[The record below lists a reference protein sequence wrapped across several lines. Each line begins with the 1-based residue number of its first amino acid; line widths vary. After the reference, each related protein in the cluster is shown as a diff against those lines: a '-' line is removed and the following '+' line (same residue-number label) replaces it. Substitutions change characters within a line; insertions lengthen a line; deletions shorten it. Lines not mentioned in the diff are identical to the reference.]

1 MQDEYRNIYKSSRA
15 DAGLT
20 QEQAAEL
27 LSCSVESIRAYE
39 TGQRTP
45 PDEAVRLMADLYGA
59 PWLLIE
65 HARETDKLGL
75 IPRSAG
81 AKPFVLA
88 TIQLCNHMIAWAERQ
103 RARQLLRIAE
113 DGIVDEEERPLYD
126 EIAVELEGIAAAWLS
141 LRCSGGTKKE
151 RPDSGLSK
159 RSDFRGDHE
168 NHRMSII
175 HDSRGKTSPNFAGR
189 EVRSL

>member
-1 MQDEYRNIYKSSRA
+1 MQDGYRNIYKSSRSE
-15 DAGLT
+15 AGLT

-27 LSCSVESIRAYE
+27 LACSVESIRAYE

-141 LRCSGGTKKE
+141 LRCSGAEKKSA
-151 RPDSGLSK
+151 PTVAC
-159 RSDFRGDHE
+159 RSAQISVGHE